1 MQSAYALAIRLRVE
15 HLKLVSTLAFVLPP
29 FLVVSMSPNLPRLL
43 APSGFTGFEIV
54 LTPRLCASAKVIG
67 SGNAI
72 HEDSP
77 FSSSFT

>member
-1 MQSAYALAIRLRVE
+1 MRLAYALAIRLRVE

-43 APSGFTGFEIV
+43 APSGFTDFEIV
-54 LTPRLCASAKVIG
+54 LTDDFAPKRKLSG

-72 HEDSP
+72 HKALLFP
-77 FSSSFT
+77 SSFT